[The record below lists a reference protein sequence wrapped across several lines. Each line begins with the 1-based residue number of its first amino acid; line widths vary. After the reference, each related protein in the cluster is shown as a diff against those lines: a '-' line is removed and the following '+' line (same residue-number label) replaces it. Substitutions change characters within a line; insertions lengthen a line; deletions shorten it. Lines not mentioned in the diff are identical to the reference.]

1 MEIRRV
7 QITGGSSYVLTLPKE
22 WIKSANIK
30 KNDPLGIHIQTNG
43 TLLITP
49 RMTHDLQKTKEINI
63 KDIKKQDYLFRRLI
77 AAYIAGFTIIKIKSD
92 ARLSPEVRGTIRRFT
107 QTTIGQEVVEETD
120 QTITLKDLLN
130 PTEMPFDR
138 TIKRMQI
145 ILKGMHEDIM
155 HSLETQD
162 YQIIADVIKRDSE
175 IDRLHWLVA
184 RQHNSILQNMSLADK
199 MNITINLS
207 STYFT
212 ISRIIER
219 IGDHIVKI
227 AENVQNLNDLQTD
240 SVIIEKIK
248 DSSELS
254 LTIFANSIYSFFRK
268 DIKSSNQNIDTVQD
282 LEALCEEIDTLALQE
297 KGIIAVSVGYIVE
310 SIRRIS
316 EYAEDISENVINY
329 LTSQDSH

>member
-22 WIKSANIK
+22 WIKSANIQ

-43 TLLITP
+43 TLLVTP
-49 RMTHDLQKTKEINI
+49 RINRDQQKLKEIDLQEIS
-63 KDIKKQDYLFRRLI
+63 KLDYLFRRLI
-77 AAYIAGFTIIKIKSD
+77 AAYIAGYTTIKLNSENRI
-92 ARLSPEVRGTIRRFT
+92 SPEIRGTIRKFT

-120 QTITLKDLLN
+120 QYIILKDLLN

-145 ILKGMHEDIM
+145 ILKGMHEDIIRA
-155 HSLETQD
+155 LETKNNQLVT
-162 YQIIADVIKRDSE
+162 DVIQRDGE
-175 IDRLHWLVA
+175 IDRLHWLIA

-199 MNITINLS
+199 MNITIGLS
-207 STYFT
+207 STYYT

-227 AENVQNLNDLQTD
+227 AENIQNLYDLDFD
-240 SVIIEKIK
+240 STIIEKIK
-248 DSSELS
+248 YSSELS
-254 LTIFANSIYSFFRK
+254 LTIFGNSIYSFFRK
-268 DIKSSNQNIDTVQD
+268 DIKSSNKNIDSVQN
-282 LEALCEEIDTLALQE
+282 LEKLCEEIDKMALQQ

-310 SIRRIS
+310 SIRRIG

-329 LTSQDSH
+329 LIVDTK

>member
-22 WIKSANIK
+22 WIKSANIQ

-63 KDIKKQDYLFRRLI
+63 KDINKQDYLFRRLI

-92 ARLSPEVRGTIRRFT
+92 TRLSPEVRGTIRRFT

-162 YQIIADVIKRDSE
+162 YQIIPDVIKRDSE
-175 IDRLHWLVA
+175 IDRLHWLIA

-227 AENVQNLNDLQTD
+227 AENVQNLHDLQTD
-240 SVIIEKIK
+240 SIIIEKIK

-254 LTIFANSIYSFFRK
+254 LTIFANSIYSFSEKTSNHQTKTLIQSKTLKPYAKKSTLSPFKRK
-268 DIKSSNQNIDTVQD
+268 
-282 LEALCEEIDTLALQE
+282 
-297 KGIIAVSVGYIVE
+297 E
-310 SIRRIS
+310 S
-316 EYAEDISENVINY
+316 
-329 LTSQDSH
+329 

>member
-7 QITGGSSYVLTLPKE
+7 QITGGSSYVITLPKE
-22 WIKSANIK
+22 WIKSVNIQ

-49 RMTHDLQKTKEINI
+49 RMTHDQQKTKEINM
-63 KDIKKQDYLFRRLI
+63 KDISKQDYLFRRLI
-77 AAYIAGFTIIKIKSD
+77 AAYIAGFTIIKINSD
-92 ARLSPEVRGTIRRFT
+92 TRLSPEIRGTIRRFT

-120 QTITLKDLLN
+120 HTITLKDLLN

-145 ILKGMHEDIM
+145 ILKGMHEDIIT
-155 HSLETQD
+155 SLDTKDHQL
-162 YQIIADVIKRDSE
+162 AKDVIKRDTE
-175 IDRLHWLVA
+175 IDRLHWLIA

-207 STYFT
+207 STYYT

-227 AENVQNLNDLQTD
+227 AENVQHLENLEKDN
-240 SVIIEKIK
+240 IIIDKIK
-248 DSSELS
+248 YSSQLS
-254 LTIFANSIYSFFRK
+254 LDIFAQSIYSFFRK
-268 DIKSSNQNIDTVQD
+268 DIKSSNKNIDTVQD
-282 LEALCEEIDTLALQE
+282 LEKLCEEIDNLALQE
-297 KGIIAVSVGYIVE
+297 QGLIAISIGYIVE
-310 SIRRIS
+310 SIRRIGD
-316 EYAEDISENVINY
+316 YAEDISENVINY
-329 LTSQDSH
+329 LTSQN

>member
-22 WIKSANIK
+22 WIKSANIQ

-49 RMTHDLQKTKEINI
+49 RMTRDQQKIKEIDLQEITKL
-63 KDIKKQDYLFRRLI
+63 DYLFRRLI
-77 AAYIAGFTIIKIKSD
+77 AAYIAGYTTIKINANK
-92 ARLSPEVRGTIRRFT
+92 RISPEIRSTIRKFT

-120 QTITLKDLLN
+120 QYIMLKDLLN

-145 ILKGMHEDIM
+145 ILKGMHEDIIRA
-155 HSLETQD
+155 LETKDDQLVS
-162 YQIIADVIKRDSE
+162 DVIQRDAE
-175 IDRLHWLVA
+175 IDRLHWLIA

-227 AENVQNLNDLQTD
+227 AENVQNLHDLHTD
-240 SVIIEKIK
+240 SIIIEKIK
-248 DSSELS
+248 LSSELA

-268 DIKSSNQNIDTVQD
+268 DIKSSNQNIDSVQD
-282 LEALCEEIDTLALQE
+282 LEAQCEEIDNLALKE
-297 KGIIAVSVGYIVE
+297 NGIIAVSVGYIVE
-310 SIRRIS
+310 SIRRIG

-329 LTSQDSH
+329 LTSQN

>member
-1 MEIRRV
+1 
-7 QITGGSSYVLTLPKE
+7 
-22 WIKSANIK
+22 
-30 KNDPLGIHIQTNG
+30 
-43 TLLITP
+43 
-49 RMTHDLQKTKEINI
+49 
-63 KDIKKQDYLFRRLI
+63 
-77 AAYIAGFTIIKIKSD
+77 
-92 ARLSPEVRGTIRRFT
+92 
-107 QTTIGQEVVEETD
+107 
-120 QTITLKDLLN
+120 
-130 PTEMPFDR
+130 MPFDR

-145 ILKGMHEDIM
+145 ILKGMHEDII

-162 YQIIADVIKRDSE
+162 YQIVTDVIKRDSE

-227 AENVQNLNDLQTD
+227 AENVQNLQDLQTE
-240 SVIIEKIK
+240 SIIIEKIK
-248 DSSELS
+248 DSSQLS
-254 LTIFANSIYSFFRK
+254 LNIFANSIYSFFRK
-268 DIKSSNQNIDTVQD
+268 DIKSSNKNIDSVQD

-310 SIRRIS
+310 SIRRIG

-329 LTSQDSH
+329 LTSQDSQ